1 MVRKGVIY
9 MAARRSDSGRRQA
22 YGRRKNA
29 DSQGYIHG
37 NVVAKPE
44 FDPVYHERSPE
55 RPKKTSNRVRK
66 NRRQALN
73 IDSAYVIFL
82 SVAAIMALIVCVS
95 YVKLQSRITSRSKNI
110 AVMQRELAELRE
122 KNTTE
127 YNAVMDS
134 VNLDE
139 IRERAQN
146 ELGMVYA
153 SPDQIIEYE
162 DPATDYVKKYEE
174 IPEDGVL
181 ARSGKNN

>member
-1 MVRKGVIY
+1 
-9 MAARRSDSGRRQA
+9 MAGQT
-22 YGRRKNA
+22 YV
-29 DSQGYIHG
+29 HG
-37 NVVAKPE
+37 NVAAKPAYWPAGQSE
-44 FDPVYHERSPE
+44 EPQSAVRAS
-55 RPKKTSNRVRK
+55 SQVRK
-66 NRRQALN
+66 NRRKALCMN
-73 IDSAYVIFL
+73 AGYVMFL
-82 SVAAIMALIVCVS
+82 TLAAVLALVICVN
-95 YVKLQSRITSRSKNI
+95 YVKLQSKITKRSENI
-110 AVMQRELAELRE
+110 TALQAELADRKEE
-122 KNTTE
+122 NNTR
-127 YNAVMDS
+127 YNFVMDA